1 MDALLHT
8 IIAVGSLA
16 AFYYAGYFIAKKT
29 TAASLSEDMVSFTLD
44 MLERDGLI
52 RTETGKDGEEEIV
65 PIHEIVA
72 DALKKETNGV

>member
-1 MDALLHT
+1 MD
-8 IIAVGSLA
+8 
-16 AFYYAGYFIAKKT
+16 F
-29 TAASLSEDMVSFTLD
+29 ASLSEDMVSFTLD

-52 RTETGKDGEEEIV
+52 RTETGKDGEKEIV